1 MHCAYVS
8 RL

>member
-8 RL
+8 RP